1 MGWPARMGSVA
12 QLHLTTGE
20 QLDEARR
27 IIRHEAA
34 VLARVAN
41 HLGEGFCEA
50 LDLIC
55 SASGMVVVT
64 GVGKAGLIAQKVVA
78 TLCSTGT
85 RARFL
90 HPTEALHGDIGTVA
104 SGDVVLALSNSGET
118 EEVNRLLPV
127 FRAMG
132 VSVIAV
138 TQNND
143 NTLARL
149 SNVTIAFGQHTE
161 ACMLGLAPSSSTTAM
176 LAIGDAVALVL
187 SRSKGFTAADF
198 GRFHPA
204 GSLGR
209 RLTTVSEVMR
219 RGGQLRI
226 ARDVESVR
234 DVMISHAG
242 PGRRTG
248 AVILVADSGQ
258 LTGLFTDSDLARM
271 FENRRDDQLDQSIR
285 NVMTVNPVTVTCSM
299 MLPAAIHL
307 MSERKLSELPVIDEM
322 HRPVGMLDITDVIQY
337 MDPSQQQIFM
347 NEFRVISADAA

>member
-1 MGWPARMGSVA
+1 MGWPAENRCIA
-12 QLHLTTGE
+12 QLTARE
-20 QLDEARR
+20 QLVEARR
-27 IIRHEAA
+27 IIRHEAD
-34 VLARVAN
+34 VLAQVADD
-41 HLGEGFCEA
+41 LSDDFCEA
-50 LDLIC
+50 LGLIQ
-55 SASGMVVVT
+55 SASGTVVLT

-85 RARFL
+85 RSRFL

-104 SGDVVLALSNSGET
+104 SDDVVLAFSNSGET

-127 FRAMG
+127 LQAMD
-132 VSVIAV
+132 VPVIAL
-138 TQNND
+138 TRNHD
-143 NTLARL
+143 STLSRL
-149 SNVTIAFGQHTE
+149 SDVTIAFGQHSE
-161 ACMLGLAPSSSTTAM
+161 ACALGLAPSSSTTAM

-209 RLTTVSEVMR
+209 KLTAVSEVMR
-219 RGGQLRI
+219 QGSQLRI

-234 DVMISHAG
+234 EVMISHAG
-242 PGRRTG
+242 QGRRTG

-271 FENRRDDQLDQSIR
+271 FENRLDDQLDQSIR
-285 NVMTVNPVTVTCSM
+285 NVMTVNPVTITRNM

-307 MSERKLSELPVIDEM
+307 MSERKLSELPVIDELR
-322 HRPVGMLDITDVIQY
+322 RPIGMLDITDVLQY
-337 MDPSQQQIFM
+337 MDPSQQQMFM